1 MLLDLLR
8 TRNKSLQGIC
18 RGNNPKEYISNRRNC
33 LVQNIH
39 GQEMEEVLQ
48 KLQNAARIK
57 LAIQSAPNFTTSVA
71 LYCAGFDIKE
81 ATRNIHLGQTEIMIK
96 SSLRE
101 EIQHIPLDINNP
113 SAGNQ
118 NLIERACILKSITK
132 RMPKAAEYIA
142 GADINLETIK
152 TSNTLTNICRWAG
165 FPEEHLDAS
174 KTRKVYKQVSI
185 FANEFNKK
193 ISDPM
198 IATSKE
204 SVPSKYLF
212 FELFKLYYVVAYI
225 ILHPVNI
232 RFHSRGR
239 KKCNVTP

>member
-1 MLLDLLR
+1 M
-8 TRNKSLQGIC
+8 
-18 RGNNPKEYISNRRNC
+18 
-33 LVQNIH
+33 H

-71 LYCAGFDIKE
+71 LYYAGFDIKE
-81 ATRNIHLGQTEIMIK
+81 ATRNINLGQTDIMIK

-113 SAGNQ
+113 ASAGNQ

-132 RMPKAAEYIA
+132 RMPKAANYIS

-152 TSNTLTNICRWAG
+152 VSNTLTNICRWAG
-165 FPEEHLDAS
+165 FPEEYLDAS

-193 ISDPM
+193 TSDPM

-204 SVPSKYLF
+204 SVPSKYLL
-212 FELFKLYYVVAYI
+212 FEPFELYYVVAYI

-239 KKCNVTP
+239 KKCNDTP